1 MRIVLLA
8 TLLIAAASV
17 YYLGRTS
24 ASTASYGAA
33 VAKSVGD

>member
-1 MRIVLLA
+1 MRIVLLG

-33 VAKSVGD
+33 VAKNVGN